1 MRPEWLHPVKTMTF
15 EEMWEALLKLGV
27 SEETIQVVVKINGA
41 YEETLEDILY
51 ATRGYRS
58 FEQVEV

>member
-1 MRPEWLHPVKTMTF
+1 MRTMTF

-58 FEQVEV
+58 FEQMEV

>member
-1 MRPEWLHPVKTMTF
+1 MRTMTF
-15 EEMWEALLKLGV
+15 EEMWNALLELGV

-41 YEETLEDILY
+41 YEKTLEDILY

-58 FEQVEV
+58 FEQLEV